1 MAKLDLTKPGQTRNG
16 LPVRILATDLRSAC
30 PVVGF
35 ISYPDHDEICS
46 WTLIGTHA
54 PDDNDEYER
63 DLFNVP
69 VETRRYFP
77 TTKGLHSLQC
87 WDYAVGSCEA
97 IGFETAAFTRDDRDN
112 PVMHEKHIPK
122 FVADNSNLL
131 LTILTKAFGARSDN
145 AEALGVD
152 APRRQ
157 APAQYLILEVNGP
170 FDPYKATVY
179 DALDGGASWVCT
191 TAVDPRTMAMTLR
204 SLYNGGWLDRSQTE
218 AQDLAAVKERARNLA
233 SALGVEGWV

>member
-1 MAKLDLTKPGQTRNG
+1 MAKLDLTKPVQTRNG

-97 IGFETAAFTRDDRDN
+97 IGFETLQECRDSGYLGPVVEVVFVDGQATAA
-112 PVMHEKHIPK
+112 
-122 FVADNSNLL
+122 NL
-131 LTILTKAFGARSDN
+131 IGGSD
-145 AEALGVD
+145 AK
-152 APRRQ
+152 PR
-157 APAQYLILEVNGP
+157 
-170 FDPYKATVY
+170 
-179 DALDGGASWVCT
+179 
-191 TAVDPRTMAMTLR
+191 
-204 SLYNGGWLDRSQTE
+204 
-218 AQDLAAVKERARNLA
+218 
-233 SALGVEGWV
+233 